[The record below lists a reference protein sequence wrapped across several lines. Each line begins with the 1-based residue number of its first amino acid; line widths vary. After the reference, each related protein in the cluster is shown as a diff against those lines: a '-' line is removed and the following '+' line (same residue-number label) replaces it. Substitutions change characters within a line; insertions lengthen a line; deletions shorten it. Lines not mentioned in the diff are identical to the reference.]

1 MSDSYASGPP
11 AGWEQP
17 SPQASGGSGQ
27 GTTGVVKDQA
37 ANLSQGAVEVGKHAA
52 GTARDQAA
60 SVAAVAAAQGAELLR
75 QAQVQ
80 LRDQAGTGQQRLA
93 AELDALSQGFD
104 SMAGQPGLA
113 ADLNRQAAGA
123 TGKVSRWL
131 TDREPEQ
138 VLEDVKSF
146 ARRRPGAFLALAAG
160 AGLIAGRLTRGLAA
174 ASSDEDTQP
183 PAAALPGPA
192 APRLGASPQ
201 FAGQQSGGIGGSG
214 ADSPIGTGLGARAGE
229 AGYQP
234 SPELADDAPWQPVT
248 GQPVTGTPGAGPQIG
263 TT

>member
-1 MSDSYASGPP
+1 
-11 AGWEQP
+11 
-17 SPQASGGSGQ
+17 
-27 GTTGVVKDQA
+27 
-37 ANLSQGAVEVGKHAA
+37 
-52 GTARDQAA
+52 
-60 SVAAVAAAQGAELLR
+60 
-75 QAQVQ
+75 
-80 LRDQAGTGQQRLA
+80 
-93 AELDALSQGFD
+93 
-104 SMAGQPGLA
+104 
-113 ADLNRQAAGA
+113 
-123 TGKVSRWL
+123 
-131 TDREPEQ
+131 

-201 FAGQQSGGIGGSG
+201 FAGK
-214 ADSPIGTGLGARAGE
+214 
-229 AGYQP
+229 QP
-234 SPELADDAPWQPVT
+234 SPELAADAPWQPVT